1 MFHQTAHEDWPHGV
15 CVHIVKS
22 EPNAALYKTFNYESK
37 NCHNMLKQARL
48 LKNAAT
54 FIIEV
59 NVRTDTESL
68 FDDVNDVNIDRSTE
82 QVGRTE

>member
-1 MFHQTAHEDWPHGV
+1 
-15 CVHIVKS
+15 
-22 EPNAALYKTFNYESK
+22 
-37 NCHNMLKQARL
+37 MLKQARL
-48 LKNAAT
+48 LKNAAS